1 MQPYSVALAIASC
14 LAVAQPISRVLP
26 AQAVA
31 SSVEIVAAHWL
42 RDNVLP
48 ERSGVVF
55 DRRTTVDL
63 HREKRQDRDPTSSGL
78 IAGALGIPVATP
90 DLRLACDSFVGCR
103 SPRGHTSLAMSLP
116 QVDGAEA
123 TVAVILLRRP
133 TVAHRSELAELYR
146 IRLKLDG
153 DSWVVTGASVT
164 VP

>member
-1 MQPYSVALAIASC
+1 
-14 LAVAQPISRVLP
+14 
-26 AQAVA
+26 
-31 SSVEIVAAHWL
+31 
-42 RDNVLP
+42 
-48 ERSGVVF
+48 
-55 DRRTTVDL
+55 
-63 HREKRQDRDPTSSGL
+63 
-78 IAGALGIPVATP
+78 
-90 DLRLACDSFVGCR
+90 
-103 SPRGHTSLAMSLP
+103 MSLP